1 LWRRFGLISGSREPE
16 FWFTE
21 LFCPWNL
28 VDCPST
34 SLLFFLC
41 LVVDFMLG
49 IVALLWNRFNLSCE
63 SCTSQRFTVRLSSG
77 SLSLSLSQGSDLWK
91 DRDRFKSFAQASL
104 ELCKVYI
111 EIYSSTSSHRELRAA
126 EMHLK
131 NIIKQARYL
140 NFDVWEKLTLEHLLR
155 FPFNL
160 IKCRAA
166 DILAYVLVYHFCVTL
181 IL

>member
-1 LWRRFGLISGSREPE
+1 
-16 FWFTE
+16 
-21 LFCPWNL
+21 
-28 VDCPST
+28 
-34 SLLFFLC
+34 LLFSETDLIWVAKAVHPKD
-41 LVVDFMLG
+41 LLLDYQVVL
-49 IVALLWNRFNLSCE
+49 
-63 SCTSQRFTVRLSSG
+63 